1 MQCSITTNGSLE
13 PVVYVLDFV
22 SQLWE
27 EILEGFCIC
36 CATMIFKVPYATP

>member
-13 PVVYVLDFV
+13 PVVYVHDFV

-27 EILEGFCIC
+27 EILEGFCTY
-36 CATMIFKVPYATP
+36 AVPP